1 MLYLY
6 RAVAVLLV
14 LFMLNDL
21 RVFFLSAGRFKHAEA
36 SKQSITAQTEPV
48 KSPTKSKTPSE
59 SPGANPQ
66 SQTLKKQHYGS
77 AWPGPL

>member
-21 RVFFLSAGRFKHAEA
+21 RVFFLSAEA
-36 SKQSITAQTEPV
+36 SKQSITAQTEAAI
-48 KSPTKSKTPSE
+48 SSTKSKTPSE